1 MSKNSAKQNVDQL
14 REWLKT
20 MKIKTRVKPKA
31 QRVESPGLLIR
42 VKRKSM
48 TNINIQVWTIDI
60 IICECTYKCICT
72 CDNK

>member
-31 QRVESPGLLIR
+31 QRVGRL
-42 VKRKSM
+42 
-48 TNINIQVWTIDI
+48 D
-60 IICECTYKCICT
+60 Y
-72 CDNK
+72 